1 MKIDLCSYISEFTLR
16 RLAGS
21 QNYKHGAEYFQQSR
35 VRSLTEKNGSI
46 TAVVQGTEKH
56 RVQIKVD
63 KLSTELEF
71 SCSCPAG
78 LEGRFCKHLV
88 AAGLQWLERRSG
100 GGVRQPGRKKAET
113 LSVPEWLARQK
124 KATLVDFIL
133 EHADDDDDFW
143 NLLEMQSSVRED
155 GTLDM
160 ERLKKGLD
168 NAVLIDDFVDYHDA
182 YDYFLRTEKAIEILN
197 KILDNG
203 HAVEAVELSEYALS
217 NIEQALHSMD
227 DSSGYMQDIISELMD
242 IHRSACRK
250 AKPDRKDLARRL
262 FEYEL
267 RSEYDLFSG
276 ASETYG
282 DILGKDGISEYR
294 RLAEKSWTAVK
305 PLDPGEKTQFDAYRY
320 KLRQIMEALARREGD
335 IDVLADIKK
344 RDLTRPVCFLEIA
357 QLYQDSGRDD
367 DAIAWAERGVR
378 AFEKEP
384 DMRLIDFL
392 ADAYHRKG
400 LPEKALELI
409 WASFVRGP
417 GIERY
422 HCLRSH
428 AKRAR
433 QWPHW
438 REQAIAVIRGTL
450 AQKQESMNRSK
461 GPMRLYNRLDHSL
474 LVQIFLEEDEADSAW
489 SEAKAGGCSEA
500 LWMQLAIR
508 REKTNPE
515 DSLLIYQQQIE
526 PVINR
531 KNNDAYHEAMKLLS
545 KIRDLL
551 VRLGR
556 EHEFESYL
564 QALNSEHNRKRNFM
578 KLLERKNWI

>member
-21 QNYKHGAEYFQQSR
+21 KYYRRGADYFQDSR
-35 VRSLTEKNGSI
+35 VRSLTEKNGGI
-46 TAVVQGTEKH
+46 TAVVQGTEKY

-63 KLSTELEF
+63 KLSSELEY
-71 SCSCPAG
+71 SCSCPVG

-88 AAGLQWLERRSG
+88 AAGLQWLARRSG
-100 GGVRQPGRKKAET
+100 SGGRAHGKKRVET
-113 LSVPEWLARQK
+113 PSVPEWLARQK
-124 KATLVDFIL
+124 KAALVDFIL

-143 NLLEMQSSVRED
+143 NWLEMHSSIRED

-168 NAVLIDDFVDYHDA
+168 NAVLIDDFVDYHEA
-182 YDYFLRTEKAIEILN
+182 YDYFLRTEKAIEILG
-197 KILDNG
+197 KLLDNG
-203 HAVEAVELSEYALS
+203 HAPEVMELSEHALS

-242 IHRSACRK
+242 IHRGSCRK
-250 AKPDRKDLARRL
+250 ARPDRKDLARRL

-267 RSEYDLFSG
+267 HSDYDLFSG
-276 ASETYG
+276 AAEAYG
-282 DILGKDGISEYR
+282 DILAKEGLAEYR
-294 RLAEKSWTAVK
+294 RLAEKAWTAVK

-320 KLRQIMEALARREGD
+320 KLRQIMETLARREGD

-344 RDLTRPVCFLEIA
+344 RDLTRPACFLEIA
-357 QLYQDSGRDD
+357 QLYQDAGRDD
-367 DAIAWAERGVR
+367 DALSWAERGVR

-392 ADAYHRKG
+392 ADSYHKKG
-400 LPEKALELI
+400 LHDKALEII
-409 WASFVRGP
+409 WASFARSP

-428 AKRAR
+428 AKRTR

-438 REQAIAVIRGTL
+438 RDQAIAVIRGTL
-450 AQKQESMNRSK
+450 AQKKESMNRSK

-474 LVQIFLEEDEADSAW
+474 LVQIFLEEDDADSAW
-489 SEAKAGGCSEA
+489 TEAKAGGCSEA
-500 LWMQLAIR
+500 LWMQLALR
-508 REKTNPE
+508 REKTHPE
-515 DSLLIYQQQIE
+515 DSLSIYQLQIE

-545 KIRDLL
+545 KIRDLM

-578 KLLERKNWI
+578 KLLEKKNWI